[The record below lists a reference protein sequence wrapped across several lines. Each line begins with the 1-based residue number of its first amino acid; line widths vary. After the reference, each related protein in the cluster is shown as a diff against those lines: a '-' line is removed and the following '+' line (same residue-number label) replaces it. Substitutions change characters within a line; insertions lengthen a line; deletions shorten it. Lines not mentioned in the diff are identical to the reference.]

1 MSAKWFLKA
10 FMNNFYSRVIVKKQQ
25 MLN

>member
-10 FMNNFYSRVIVKKQQ
+10 FMNNFYSQVIVKKQQ